1 MSMKKVQIGGKPTAK
16 TAPTAD
22 AWVESRSPVA
32 EADHY
37 RRTRG
42 IAPEDQNRLRAA
54 RHEDR

>member
-32 EADHY
+32 EADQIARSSP
-37 RRTRG
+37 RR
-42 IAPEDQNRLRAA
+42 
-54 RHEDR
+54 

>member
-32 EADHY
+32 EADQ
-37 RRTRG
+37 
-42 IAPEDQNRLRAA
+42 IAQ
-54 RHEDR
+54 